1 LFLHNRAASNDLYD
15 ILVKYRDQIKAGGV
29 IHSFD
34 GTLEEARQFIS
45 LGYFI
50 GLNGCSMK
58 TQSNLDVIKQL
69 PLENILVETDAPWCG
84 IKTSHASNRFVRTSM
99 ASDMV
104 KKREMGT
111 RKND

>member
-1 LFLHNRAASNDLYD
+1 MMENLS
-15 ILVKYRDQIKAGGV
+15 IDQ

-34 GTLEEARQFIS
+34 GTLDEALQFIE

-69 PLENILVETDAPWCG
+69 PLDKILVETG
-84 IKTSHASNRFVRTSM
+84 FFN
-99 ASDMV
+99 
-104 KKREMGT
+104 
-111 RKND
+111 